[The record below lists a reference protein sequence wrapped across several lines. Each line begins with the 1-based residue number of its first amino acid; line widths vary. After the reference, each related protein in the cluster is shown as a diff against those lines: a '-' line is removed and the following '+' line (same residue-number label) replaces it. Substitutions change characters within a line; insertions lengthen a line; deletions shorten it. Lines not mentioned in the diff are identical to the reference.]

1 MCVCVFIVISGG
13 LFFLLQP
20 KFIFSRKRWSKHS
33 MAWHKRQRIEKR
45 LSFTTKSEWTDWQV
59 VLGPLKGAVGELRR
73 ECTLDFRREQLEK
86 GGGLLC
92 LPGEDRRVLAL
103 NSFAFLWFKSRIFFF
118 FHLHNHY
125 FELLTIL
132 WGAFTCK
139 STKNR
144 QSCDRAF
151 ETVPVM
157 CIYEQI
163 QRWSN

>member
-1 MCVCVFIVISGG
+1 MC
-13 LFFLLQP
+13 
-20 KFIFSRKRWSKHS
+20 SR
-33 MAWHKRQRIEKR
+33 MPLVAEEK
-45 LSFTTKSEWTDWQV
+45 
-59 VLGPLKGAVGELRR
+59 
-73 ECTLDFRREQLEK
+73 LEE
-86 GGGLLC
+86 GRAA
-92 LPGEDRRVLAL
+92 LPGERSVLAL
-103 NSFAFLWFKSRIFFF
+103 NSFAFLWFKSRI

-151 ETVPVM
+151 ETVPMM

>member
-1 MCVCVFIVISGG
+1 M
-13 LFFLLQP
+13 
-20 KFIFSRKRWSKHS
+20 
-33 MAWHKRQRIEKR
+33 
-45 LSFTTKSEWTDWQV
+45 
-59 VLGPLKGAVGELRR
+59 VLGPLKGGVCVLWR
-73 ECTLDFRREQLEK
+73 ECPLDFRREKEE

-92 LPGEDRRVLAL
+92 LPGEERRVLAL
-103 NSFAFLWFKSRIFFF
+103 NSFSFLWFKSRIFF

-144 QSCDRAF
+144 QSRDRAF
-151 ETVPVM
+151 ETVLMM
-157 CIYEQI
+157 CIYERI